1 MGSEVDLEVVE
12 VERTNQALEVRVG
25 VVQVP
30 KHVWQYGLELEDVLL
45 EPLHV

>member
-12 VERTNQALEVRVG
+12 VGRTNQALGVRVE

-30 KHVWQYGLELEDVLL
+30 RHVWQYGLGLEEELL

>member
-12 VERTNQALEVRVG
+12 VGRTNQALGVRVG
-25 VVQVP
+25 VVQDP
-30 KHVWQYGLELEDVLL
+30 KHVWQYDLGLEEVLL